1 MQNIIRNVFDKVRS
15 QFLSHDKSD
24 TLYTTGGKM
33 TDNYQI
39 HTGTFTKR
47 NGQTRTMSFI
57 KEADVPTTVRGT
69 GTGPRLSKGEEVV
82 YDINARG
89 FRVFN
94 WNTTQGQVSQ
104 KNMNFSFDKS

>member
-1 MQNIIRNVFDKVRS
+1 MNN
-15 QFLSHDKSD
+15 
-24 TLYTTGGKM
+24 
-33 TDNYQI
+33 NYQI

-57 KEADVPTTVRGT
+57 KGEDVPATVRGT

-82 YDINARG
+82 YDINAQG

-104 KNMNFSFDKS
+104 ENMTFSFDKS

>member
-1 MQNIIRNVFDKVRS
+1 
-15 QFLSHDKSD
+15 
-24 TLYTTGGKM
+24 M

-57 KEADVPTTVRGT
+57 KEADVPTTVRGN

-104 KNMNFSFDKS
+104 KNMTFSFDKS

>member
-1 MQNIIRNVFDKVRS
+1 MNN
-15 QFLSHDKSD
+15 
-24 TLYTTGGKM
+24 
-33 TDNYQI
+33 NYQI

-47 NGQTRTMSFI
+47 NGQARTMSFI
-57 KEADVPTTVRGT
+57 KGTDVPSTIRGT
-69 GTGPRLSKGEEVV
+69 GTGPRLSQGEEVV
-82 YDINARG
+82 YDIKAKG